1 MVVLLDVAG
10 LLPPEVDLVLLD
22 VGIEHVIGAHAQHLR
37 HADEKMKQVHHLDAG
52 VLLIELLILGP
63 PFPRH
68 TVGEFGEFLR
78 HGPAVVQN
86 PFGFVGLGVVLEAG
100 GRTLAPSPL
109 FSSVA
114 LGASAI
120 LLAGSAEQK
129 AKLLPQIASG
139 EKIFTLALQE
149 TAVHNP
155 RRISTQAQKT
165 NNGYKLNGKKTFVTD
180 GHVADTLIVA
190 ARTSGEINDK
200 KGITLFLVDAK
211 QKGVHVHRSIMVDT
225 RNSAVI
231 TFDNV
236 EVPETSLLGEL
247 DGGYKVLDK
256 VIDRGNNALC
266 AEMMGSIQEVFE
278 QTLAYI
284 KQRVQ
289 FDQPIGA
296 FQALQHRAA
305 QMFCEIELAK
315 SMVIRALNA
324 VDEDAVDLPLM
335 ASAAKVH
342 LCDTYRLVSNE
353 GIQMHGGMGMTD
365 ELDVGLFIKRARVAM
380 QTLGDENY
388 HLQRYASLRG
398 Y

>member
-1 MVVLLDVAG
+1 M
-10 LLPPEVDLVLLD
+10 PLVLNEEQQALKESAVTFFREKSPVD
-22 VGIEHVIGAHAQHLR
+22 VIRKLR
-37 HADEKMKQVHHLDAG
+37 DSNDATGFDRGVWKQIAEMG
-52 VLLIELLILGP
+52 WPATIIPENYGGLG
-63 PFPRH
+63 
-68 TVGEFGEFLR
+68 
-78 HGPAVVQN
+78 
-86 PFGFVGLGVVLEAG
+86 FGFVGLGVVLEAA
-100 GRTLAPSPL
+100 GRTLAPTPL

-120 LLAGSAEQK
+120 LLAGNEQQK
-129 AKLLPQIASG
+129 SELLPQIASG
-139 EKIFTLALQE
+139 EKLFTFALQE

-155 RRISTQAQKT
+155 RRIECRAGKT
-165 NNGYKLNGKKTFVTD
+165 ASGFKINGKKTFVTD
-180 GHVADTLIVA
+180 GNVADTLIVA
-190 ARTSGEINDK
+190 VRTSGESTYKN
-200 KGITLFLVDAK
+200 GMTLLLVDRMA
-211 QKGVHVHRSIMVDT
+211 KGVNVHRSMMVDT

-236 EVPETSLLGEL
+236 EVPASAVLGEV
-247 DGGYKVLDK
+247 DNANSAIHKI
-256 VIDRGNNALC
+256 IDRGNIALC
-266 AEMMGSIQEVFE
+266 AEMLGSIEAAFE

-289 FDQPIGA
+289 FDQPIGS

-315 SMVIRALNA
+315 SMVLRALNA
-324 VDEDAVDLPLM
+324 IDEDAAGKGMGDLPLM

-365 ELDVGLFIKRARVAM
+365 ELDIGLYIKRARVAM

-388 HLQRYASLRG
+388 HVQRYATLRG

>member
-1 MVVLLDVAG
+1 M
-10 LLPPEVDLVLLD
+10 PLVLNEEQQALKESALD
-22 VGIEHVIGAHAQHLR
+22 FFKTQSPIDAIRKLR
-37 HADEKMKQVHHLDAG
+37 DSNDQTGYSCEVWKQICDMGWPATIIPENFG
-52 VLLIELLILGP
+52 GLG
-63 PFPRH
+63 
-68 TVGEFGEFLR
+68 
-78 HGPAVVQN
+78 
-86 PFGFVGLGVVLEAG
+86 FGFVGLGVILEAG

-120 LLAGSAEQK
+120 LLAGNVAQK
-129 AKLLPQIASG
+129 AEHLPLIANG
-139 EKIFTLALQE
+139 EKIYTLALQE

-155 RRISTQAQKT
+155 RRITTTVEKMA
-165 NNGYKLNGKKTFVTD
+165 NGFKINGKKTFVTD

-190 ARTSGEINDK
+190 ARTSGEVNDK
-200 KGITLFLVDAK
+200 KGISLFLVDAK
-211 QKGVHVHRSIMVDT
+211 QKGVQIHRSIMVDT
-225 RNSAVI
+225 RNSATI
-231 TFDNV
+231 TFDQV
-236 EVPETSLLGEL
+236 EVPATSLLGEI
-247 DGGYKVLDK
+247 DNGYKVLEK
-256 VIDRGNNALC
+256 IIDRGNIALC
-266 AEMMGSIQEVFE
+266 AEMLGSIQEAFD
-278 QTLAYI
+278 QTLTYI

-289 FDQPIGA
+289 FDQPIGS

-315 SMVIRALNA
+315 SMVLRALNA
-324 VDEDAVDLPLM
+324 VDEDAAGQGMGDLPLM

-365 ELDVGLFIKRARVAM
+365 EMDIGLFIKRARVAM

-388 HLQRYASLRG
+388 HLQRYATLRG

>member
-1 MVVLLDVAG
+1 M
-10 LLPPEVDLVLLD
+10 PLVLNEEQQALKESAETFFKEKSPVDVIRKLRDSNDATGFDRAVWKQIGEMGWAATIIPENYGGLD
-22 VGIEHVIGAHAQHLR
+22 
-37 HADEKMKQVHHLDAG
+37 
-52 VLLIELLILGP
+52 
-63 PFPRH
+63 
-68 TVGEFGEFLR
+68 
-78 HGPAVVQN
+78 
-86 PFGFVGLGVVLEAG
+86 FGFVGFGVVLEAA
-100 GRTLAPSPL
+100 GRTLAPTPL

-120 LLAGSAEQK
+120 LLAGSEQQK
-129 AKLLPQIASG
+129 VELLPLIASG
-139 EKIFTLALQE
+139 EKIFTFALQE

-155 RRISTQAQKT
+155 RRITCRAEKT
-165 NNGYKLNGKKTFVTD
+165 SNGFFRINGKKTFVTD
-180 GHVADTLIVA
+180 GNVADTLVVA
-190 ARTSGEINDK
+190 VRTNGESSDK
-200 KGITLFLVDAK
+200 NGMTLLLVDRKA
-211 QKGVHVHRSIMVDT
+211 KGVNVHPSVMVDT
-225 RNSAVI
+225 RNLAMI

-236 EVPETSLLGEL
+236 DVPVSAVLGEV
-247 DGGYKVLDK
+247 DNANGVIHKI
-256 VIDRGNNALC
+256 IDRGNIALC
-266 AEMMGSIQEVFE
+266 AEMLGSIEAAFE

-289 FDQPIGA
+289 FDQPIGS

-315 SMVIRALNA
+315 SMVLRALDA
-324 VDEDAVDLPLM
+324 VDEEVAGKGMGDLPLM

-365 ELDVGLFIKRARVAM
+365 EMDIGLYIKRARVAM

-388 HLQRYASLRG
+388 HLQRYATLRG

>member
-1 MVVLLDVAG
+1 M
-10 LLPPEVDLVLLD
+10 PLVLNEEQQALKESALAFFKEKSPVD
-22 VGIEHVIGAHAQHLR
+22 AIRKLRDSNDSTGFDHAVWQQM
-37 HADEKMKQVHHLDAG
+37 ADMGWPATIIPENYG
-52 VLLIELLILGP
+52 GLG
-63 PFPRH
+63 
-68 TVGEFGEFLR
+68 
-78 HGPAVVQN
+78 
-86 PFGFVGLGVVLEAG
+86 FGFVGLGVVLEAAG
-100 GRTLAPSPL
+100 FTLAPIPL

-120 LLAGSAEQK
+120 LLAGSEEQK
-129 AKLLPQIASG
+129 STLLPQIASG

-149 TAVHNP
+149 AAVHNP
-155 RRISTQAQKT
+155 RRIECRAEKT
-165 NNGYKLNGKKTFVTD
+165 ASGFKINGKKTFVTD
-180 GHVADTLIVA
+180 GNVADTLIVA
-190 ARTSGEINDK
+190 VRTSGEATDK
-200 KGITLFLVDAK
+200 NGMTLLLVDAK
-211 QKGVHVHRSIMVDT
+211 QSGIGIHRSVMVDT

-236 EVPETSLLGEL
+236 EVAVSAVLGGEK
-247 DGGYKVLDK
+247 GEVSNANSVIHKI
-256 VIDRGNNALC
+256 IDRGNIALC
-266 AEMMGSIQEVFE
+266 AEMLGSIEAAFE

-289 FDQPIGA
+289 FDQPIGS

-315 SMVIRALNA
+315 SMVLRALNA
-324 VDEDAVDLPLM
+324 VDEETAGKGMGDLPLV

-365 ELDVGLFIKRARVAM
+365 EMDIGLFIKRARVAM

>member
-1 MVVLLDVAG
+1 M
-10 LLPPEVDLVLLD
+10 PLVLNEEQQALKESATIFFAEKSPVD
-22 VGIEHVIGAHAQHLR
+22 TIRKLRDSNDATGFDRAVWKQIGDMGWPATIIP
-37 HADEKMKQVHHLDAG
+37 ENYG
-52 VLLIELLILGP
+52 GLG
-63 PFPRH
+63 
-68 TVGEFGEFLR
+68 
-78 HGPAVVQN
+78 
-86 PFGFVGLGVVLEAG
+86 FGFVGLGVVLQAG
-100 GRTLAPSPL
+100 GRTLAPTPL

-120 LLAGSAEQK
+120 LLAGSEQQK
-129 AKLLPQIASG
+129 SELLPQIASG
-139 EKIFTLALQE
+139 EQIFTFAMQE

-155 RRISTQAQKT
+155 RRIACKAEKT
-165 NNGYKLNGKKTFVTD
+165 VNGYKINGKKTFVTD
-180 GHVADTLIVA
+180 GNMADVLIVA
-190 ARTSGEINDK
+190 VRTSGEPTDK
-200 KGITLFLVDAK
+200 NGMSLLLVDSKTKGINI
-211 QKGVHVHRSIMVDT
+211 HRSVMVDT
-225 RNSAVI
+225 RNSATI

-236 EVPETSLLGEL
+236 EVAASAVLGEV
-247 DGGYKVLDK
+247 DNANGIIHKI
-256 VIDRGNNALC
+256 IDRGNIALC
-266 AEMMGSIQEVFE
+266 AEMLGSIEAAFE
-278 QTLAYI
+278 QTIAYI

-289 FDQPIGA
+289 FDQPIGS

-315 SMVIRALNA
+315 SMVLRALNA
-324 VDEDAVDLPLM
+324 VDEDAAGKGMGDLPLM

-365 ELDVGLFIKRARVAM
+365 ELDIGLYIKRARVAM

>member
-1 MVVLLDVAG
+1 M
-10 LLPPEVDLVLLD
+10 PLVLNEEQQALKESATIFFAEKSPVD
-22 VGIEHVIGAHAQHLR
+22 TIRKLRDSNDATGFDRAVWKQIGDMGWPATIIP
-37 HADEKMKQVHHLDAG
+37 ENYG
-52 VLLIELLILGP
+52 GLG
-63 PFPRH
+63 
-68 TVGEFGEFLR
+68 
-78 HGPAVVQN
+78 
-86 PFGFVGLGVVLEAG
+86 FGFVGLGVVLQAG
-100 GRTLAPSPL
+100 GRTLAPTPL

-120 LLAGSAEQK
+120 LLAGSEQQK
-129 AKLLPQIASG
+129 SELLPQIASG
-139 EKIFTLALQE
+139 EKIFTFAMQE

-155 RRISTQAQKT
+155 RRIACKAEKT
-165 NNGYKLNGKKTFVTD
+165 VNGYKINGKKTFVTD
-180 GHVADTLIVA
+180 GNMADVLIVA
-190 ARTSGEINDK
+190 VRTSGEPTDK
-200 KGITLFLVDAK
+200 NGMSLLLVDSKTKGINI
-211 QKGVHVHRSIMVDT
+211 HRSVMVDT
-225 RNSAVI
+225 RNSATI

-236 EVPETSLLGEL
+236 EVAASAVLGEV
-247 DGGYKVLDK
+247 DNANGIIHKI
-256 VIDRGNNALC
+256 IDRGNIALC
-266 AEMMGSIQEVFE
+266 AEMLGSIEAAFE
-278 QTLAYI
+278 QTIAYI

-289 FDQPIGA
+289 FDQPIGS

-315 SMVIRALNA
+315 SMVLRALNA
-324 VDEDAVDLPLM
+324 VDEDAAGKGMGDLPLM

-365 ELDVGLFIKRARVAM
+365 ELDIGLYIKRARVAM